1 MKVERHRAAQQV
13 VAEAS
18 RYYAAESAELAEQ
31 FVTDFDQ
38 TVQRIRR
45 LPNAWPPPSKGL
57 RRCLLSKFPY
67 QINYRVEGETIRIYA
82 VAHIKRRPGYWTRR
96 VTR

>member
-45 LPNAWPPPSKGL
+45 LPNA
-57 RRCLLSKFPY
+57 
-67 QINYRVEGETIRIYA
+67 
-82 VAHIKRRPGYWTRR
+82 
-96 VTR
+96 